1 MTKPTR
7 ELDHP
12 DIADISVTDVLFALS
27 DPARLLIV
35 RQLAEGPRELVPCQ
49 AVGGTIPKSTRSH
62 HLKTLREAGIIRNV
76 PHGRERNV
84 SLRRDDLERR
94 FPGLL
99 AAVLGAGSSAEVPA
113 WEPIDPAAL
122 EKAAV
127 GELP

>member
-1 MTKPTR
+1 VTKPTR

-12 DIADISVTDVLFALS
+12 DAADVSVTDVLFALS

-35 RQLAEGPRELVPCQ
+35 RQLAEGPQEVVPCQ

-76 PHGRERNV
+76 PHGRQRHV
-84 SLRRDDLERR
+84 SLRRADLDGR

-99 AAVLGAGSSAEVPA
+99 AAVLGADSPGDRPA

-122 EKAAV
+122 EKMAA
-127 GELP
+127 ESR

>member
-12 DIADISVTDVLFALS
+12 DIADLSMTAVLFALS

-35 RQLAEGPRELVPCQ
+35 RQLAEGPREVVPCQ

-62 HLKTLREAGIIRNV
+62 HLKILREAGIISNV
-76 PHGRERNV
+76 PHGRQRHV
-84 SLRRDDLERR
+84 SLRRDDLDRR

-99 AAVLGAGSSAEVPA
+99 TAVLGADSPGDVPA
-113 WEPIDPAAL
+113 WQPIDPEAL
-122 EKAAV
+122 EQAAA
-127 GELP
+127 GGLR